1 MDTLEYSPLASSTY
15 VGRMAGGIL
24 LLTWLT
30 QGQGR
35 RRRAL

>member
-24 LLTWLT
+24 LLT
-30 QGQGR
+30 
-35 RRRAL
+35 